1 MSTNLPLLGVLQPA
15 LQSTQSNENTVIFSS
30 PITSVDGEE
39 GVLEAVDQVLGF
51 ATTLLQAS
59 EEIGKRL
66 PPSGN
71 TLPLETSDISIA
83 PIPETD
89 IVLAELPLVG
99 ELQPLATLEVE
110 ASAELPIQ
118 PVAAAPTL
126 EVEATD
132 PSTALIKTSG
142 DDLRIPEARGLTSVE
157 TPIALNTSSTSS
169 IPSNLSTTRG
179 LESTS
184 LSAQPI
190 GAAAPEIADGEIV
203 EIAARTIAPEAG
215 RAAAA
220 KAREDRPGVVFAE
233 RPATGGPL
241 AAPQPA
247 VITPDSQALES
258 SVLAQLGSADV
269 AELFSAQ
276 RLRRKGGAVA
286 NLSSNFNSV
295 AAGVVPSTTSA
306 SFSPNA
312 PVVSVPAS
320 LSLPDGQLDGQWGQ
334 QFAER
339 VGWVIQAKVPRAQVR
354 LHPEHMGP
362 IEMAIEVDEQV
373 ARVQFNAAHPL
384 TRDAIE
390 QSLPKL
396 KEMLQ
401 QQGLSLEQA
410 DVSTFSDR
418 SGAESTEADQE
429 DAVIGNTDSDA
440 AEREDVADEQSI
452 SPVRAKRGLI
462 DTYV

>member
-157 TPIALNTSSTSS
+157 TPITLNTSSTSS

>member
-1 MSTNLPLLGVLQPA
+1 MSTNLPLLGVLKPA
-15 LQSTQSNENTVIFSS
+15 PQSAQSNENTVVFSS
-30 PITSVDGEE
+30 PFTAVDGEE

-71 TLPLETSDISIA
+71 TLPLETSDLPVA

-89 IVLAELPLVG
+89 VVLAELPLVG
-99 ELQPLATLEVE
+99 ELQPLPTLEVE
-110 ASAELPIQ
+110 ASAELPVQ
-118 PVAAAPTL
+118 PGAVAPTL

-132 PSTALIKTSG
+132 PLIAVTKTSS
-142 DDLRIPEARGLTSVE
+142 DSLRIPEARGLTSVE
-157 TPIALNTSSTSS
+157 TPIELNTS
-169 IPSNLSTTRG
+169 STTRG

-190 GAAAPEIADGEIV
+190 ASAVPETADGEIV

-220 KAREDRPGVVFAE
+220 QAGEDRKGVVLAE

-241 AAPQPA
+241 GAPQSP
-247 VITPDSQALES
+247 VILPDSQTPES
-258 SVLAQLGSADV
+258 SVLPQLGSADI

-276 RLRRKGGAVA
+276 RLRRKGGTVA
-286 NLSSNFNSV
+286 SLSSSLNSV
-295 AAGVVPSTTSA
+295 SAGVVPSSTPA

-390 QSLPKL
+390 QSLPRL
-396 KEMLQ
+396 KEMLE
-401 QQGLSLEQA
+401 QQGLSLQQA
-410 DVSTFSDR
+410 DVSAFSDR
-418 SGAESTEADQE
+418 SGAESPEADQE
-429 DAVIGNTDSDA
+429 NAVVGNTNSDA
-440 AEREDVADEQSI
+440 AEQEATADEQSI
-452 SPVRAKRGLI
+452 SPVRARRGLI

>member
-15 LQSTQSNENTVIFSS
+15 LQSTQSNENTVIFPS

-190 GAAAPEIADGEIV
+190 AAAAPEIADGEIV